1 VILEGEGNMASWLYN
16 SSGRPIAFVSDDKV
30 FSRSG
35 LFMGRLDGNE
45 VWHGS
50 YKGEIVKGDR
60 FLYKTNKG
68 SVIRGT
74 PGVPGTPGI
83 PGLPGAKGS
92 IALPAGYRD
101 VEIHE

>member
-1 VILEGEGNMASWLYN
+1 MARWLYN
-16 SSGRPIAFVSDDKV
+16 SRGKPIAFIEDDKV

-35 LFMGRLDGNE
+35 RFIGRLDGQE

-50 YKGEIVKGDR
+50 YKGEIVRGDR
-60 FLYKTNKG
+60 FLYKTTKG

-74 PGVPGTPGI
+74 PGTPGI
-83 PGLPGAKGS
+83 PGIPGMPGSKGS

-101 VEIHE
+101 VDLDG